1 MGDMARQ
8 LLKLPLDVQLSSP
21 GRRGG
26 VGVGGCHA
34 TIGKFVQQHGKR
46 LTTAS
51 PALPLLDTPGIRV
64 ARDKL
69 ESPMSP
75 ERERECPKINKI

>member
-1 MGDMARQ
+1 M
-8 LLKLPLDVQLSSP
+8 
-21 GRRGG
+21 
-26 VGVGGCHA
+26 
-34 TIGKFVQQHGKR
+34 QQHGKR

-69 ESPMSP
+69 ESPKSP